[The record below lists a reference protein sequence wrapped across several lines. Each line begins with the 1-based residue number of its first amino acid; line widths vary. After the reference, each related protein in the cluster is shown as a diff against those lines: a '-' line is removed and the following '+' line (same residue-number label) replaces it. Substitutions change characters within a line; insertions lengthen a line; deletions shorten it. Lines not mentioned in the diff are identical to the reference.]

1 MKNSNIFII
10 DRKNIKIFMKNTA
23 FLFLFFIA
31 TNLAAQQESKHEKL
45 EAMKIAF
52 ITEKLSLSTKE
63 AQNFWP
69 LYNEY
74 TQKIEK
80 LRKSKRSDLGELK
93 LNLETSSDKEIE
105 GIIDDVFDAKLKE
118 IELQKEYYT
127 KYTKVLP
134 IKKVALLYQSEHQF
148 KKELLKRIKDK
159 K

>member
-1 MKNSNIFII
+1 
-10 DRKNIKIFMKNTA
+10 MKNTA

-31 TNLAAQQESKHEKL
+31 SNLVAQQESKHEKL

-52 ITEKLSLSTKE
+52 ITEKLSLTTKE

-69 LYNEY
+69 IYNEY
-74 TQKIEK
+74 SQKIEK
-80 LRKSKRSDLGELK
+80 LRKTKRSDLGELK
-93 LNLETSSDKEIE
+93 INIENSSDKEIE
-105 GIIDDVFDAKLKE
+105 ALLSDVFDAKSKE
-118 IELQKEYYT
+118 IELQKEYYF

>member
-1 MKNSNIFII
+1 
-10 DRKNIKIFMKNTA
+10 MKNTA

-31 TNLAAQQESKHEKL
+31 SNLVAQQESKHEKL

-52 ITEKLSLSTKE
+52 ITEKLSLTTKE
-63 AQNFWP
+63 AQSFWP
-69 LYNEY
+69 VYNEY
-74 TQKIEK
+74 SQKIEK
-80 LRKSKRSDLGELK
+80 LRKTKRSDLGELK
-93 LNLETSSDKEIE
+93 RNIENSSDKEIE
-105 GIIDDVFDAKLKE
+105 ALLSDVFDAKTKE
-118 IELQKEYYT
+118 IELQKEYYS

>member
-1 MKNSNIFII
+1 
-10 DRKNIKIFMKNTA
+10 MKNTA

-31 TNLAAQQESKHEKL
+31 SNLVAQQESKHEKL

-52 ITEKLSLSTKE
+52 ITEKLSLTTKE

-69 LYNEY
+69 IYNEFS
-74 TQKIEK
+74 QKIEK
-80 LRKSKRSDLGELK
+80 LRKTKRSDLGELK
-93 LNLETSSDKEIE
+93 INIENSSDKEIE
-105 GIIDDVFDAKLKE
+105 ALLSDVFDAKSKE
-118 IELQKEYYT
+118 IELQKEYYS
-127 KYTKVLP
+127 KYIKVLP

>member
-1 MKNSNIFII
+1 MKNSNTFII

-23 FLFLFFIA
+23 FLFLLFIA
-31 TNLAAQQESKHEKL
+31 TNLVAQQESKHEKL

>member
-1 MKNSNIFII
+1 
-10 DRKNIKIFMKNTA
+10 MKNTA

-31 TNLAAQQESKHEKL
+31 SNLVAQQESKHEKL

-52 ITEKLSLSTKE
+52 ITEKLSLTTKE
-63 AQNFWP
+63 AQSFWP
-69 LYNEY
+69 VYNEY
-74 TQKIEK
+74 SQKIEK
-80 LRKSKRSDLGELK
+80 LRKTKRSDLGELK
-93 LNLETSSDKEIE
+93 INIENSSDKEIE
-105 GIIDDVFDAKLKE
+105 ALLSDVFDAKSKE
-118 IELQKEYYT
+118 IELQKEYYS

>member
-1 MKNSNIFII
+1 
-10 DRKNIKIFMKNTA
+10 MKNTA

-31 TNLAAQQESKHEKL
+31 SNLVAQQESKHEKL

-52 ITEKLSLSTKE
+52 ITEKLSLTTKE

-69 LYNEY
+69 IYNEY
-74 TQKIEK
+74 SQKIEK
-80 LRKSKRSDLGELK
+80 LRKTKRSDLGELK
-93 LNLETSSDKEIE
+93 INIENSSDKEIE
-105 GIIDDVFDAKLKE
+105 ALLSDVFDAKTKE
-118 IELQKEYYT
+118 IELQKEYYS
-127 KYTKVLP
+127 KYIKVLP

>member
-1 MKNSNIFII
+1 MKNI
-10 DRKNIKIFMKNTA
+10 A
-23 FLFLFFIA
+23 FLFLLFIA
-31 TNLAAQQESKHEKL
+31 SNLVAQQESKHEKL

-52 ITEKLSLSTKE
+52 ITEKLSLTTKE

-69 LYNEY
+69 IYNEY
-74 TQKIEK
+74 SQKIEK
-80 LRKSKRSDLGELK
+80 LRKTKRSDLGELK
-93 LNLETSSDKEIE
+93 INIENSSDKEIE
-105 GIIDDVFDAKLKE
+105 ALLSDVFDAKSKE
-118 IELQKEYYT
+118 IELQKEYYS

>member
-1 MKNSNIFII
+1 
-10 DRKNIKIFMKNTA
+10 MKNTA

-31 TNLAAQQESKHEKL
+31 SNLVAQQESKHEKL

-52 ITEKLSLSTKE
+52 ITEKLSLTTKE
-63 AQNFWP
+63 AQSFWP
-69 LYNEY
+69 VYNEY
-74 TQKIEK
+74 SQKIEK
-80 LRKSKRSDLGELK
+80 LRKTKRSDLGELK
-93 LNLETSSDKEIE
+93 INIENSSDKEIE
-105 GIIDDVFDAKLKE
+105 ALLSDVFDAKTKE
-118 IELQKEYYT
+118 IELQKEYYS

>member
-1 MKNSNIFII
+1 
-10 DRKNIKIFMKNTA
+10 MKNTA

-31 TNLAAQQESKHEKL
+31 SNLVAQQESKHEKL

-52 ITEKLSLSTKE
+52 ITEKLSLTTKE

-69 LYNEY
+69 IYNEFS
-74 TQKIEK
+74 QKIEK
-80 LRKSKRSDLGELK
+80 LRKTKRSDLGELK
-93 LNLETSSDKEIE
+93 INIENSSDKEIE
-105 GIIDDVFDAKLKE
+105 ALLSDVFDAKTKE
-118 IELQKEYYT
+118 IELQKEYYS

-159 K
+159 R

>member
-1 MKNSNIFII
+1 
-10 DRKNIKIFMKNTA
+10 MKNTA

-31 TNLAAQQESKHEKL
+31 SNLVAQQESKHEKL

-52 ITEKLSLSTKE
+52 ITEKLSLTTKE

-69 LYNEY
+69 IYNEY
-74 TQKIEK
+74 SQKIEK
-80 LRKSKRSDLGELK
+80 LRKTKRSDLGELK
-93 LNLETSSDKEIE
+93 INIENSSDKEIE
-105 GIIDDVFDAKLKE
+105 ALLSDVFDAKTKE
-118 IELQKEYYT
+118 IELQKEYYS

>member
-1 MKNSNIFII
+1 
-10 DRKNIKIFMKNTA
+10 MKNTA

-31 TNLAAQQESKHEKL
+31 SNLVAQQESKHEKL

-52 ITEKLSLSTKE
+52 ITEKLSLTTKE

-69 LYNEY
+69 IYNEY
-74 TQKIEK
+74 SQKIEK
-80 LRKSKRSDLGELK
+80 LRKTKRSDLGELK
-93 LNLETSSDKEIE
+93 INIENSSDKEIE
-105 GIIDDVFDAKLKE
+105 ALLSDVFDAKSKE

-159 K
+159 R

>member
-1 MKNSNIFII
+1 
-10 DRKNIKIFMKNTA
+10 MKNTA

-31 TNLAAQQESKHEKL
+31 SNLVAQQESKHEKL

-52 ITEKLSLSTKE
+52 ITEKLSLTTKE
-63 AQNFWP
+63 AQSFWP
-69 LYNEY
+69 IYNEY
-74 TQKIEK
+74 SQKIEK
-80 LRKSKRSDLGELK
+80 LRKTKRSDLGELK
-93 LNLETSSDKEIE
+93 INIENSSDKEIE
-105 GIIDDVFDAKLKE
+105 ALLSDVFDAKTKE
-118 IELQKEYYT
+118 IELQKEYYS

>member
-1 MKNSNIFII
+1 MIKNPPINF
-10 DRKNIKIFMKNTA
+10 NTFMKNTA

-31 TNLAAQQESKHEKL
+31 SNLVAQQESKHEKL

-52 ITEKLSLSTKE
+52 ITEKLSLTTKE
-63 AQNFWP
+63 AQSFWP
-69 LYNEY
+69 IYNEY
-74 TQKIEK
+74 SQKIEK
-80 LRKSKRSDLGELK
+80 LRKTKRSDLGELK
-93 LNLETSSDKEIE
+93 INIENSSDKEIE
-105 GIIDDVFDAKLKE
+105 ALLSDVFDAKTKE
-118 IELQKEYYT
+118 IELQKEYYS

>member
-1 MKNSNIFII
+1 MIKNFSINL
-10 DRKNIKIFMKNTA
+10 NTFMKNTA

-31 TNLAAQQESKHEKL
+31 SNLVAQQESKHEKL

-52 ITEKLSLSTKE
+52 ITEKLSLTTKE

-69 LYNEY
+69 IYNEY
-74 TQKIEK
+74 SQKIEK
-80 LRKSKRSDLGELK
+80 LRKTKRSDLGELK
-93 LNLETSSDKEIE
+93 INIENSSDKEIE
-105 GIIDDVFDAKLKE
+105 ALLSDVFDAKSKE
-118 IELQKEYYT
+118 IELQKEYYF

>member
-1 MKNSNIFII
+1 
-10 DRKNIKIFMKNTA
+10 MKNTA

-31 TNLAAQQESKHEKL
+31 SNLVAQQESKLEKL

-52 ITEKLSLSTKE
+52 ITEKLSLTTKE

-69 LYNEY
+69 IYNEY
-74 TQKIEK
+74 SQKIEK
-80 LRKSKRSDLGELK
+80 LRKTKRSDLGELK
-93 LNLETSSDKEIE
+93 INIENSSDKEIE
-105 GIIDDVFDAKLKE
+105 ALLSDVFDAKSKE
-118 IELQKEYYT
+118 IELQKEYYF

>member
-1 MKNSNIFII
+1 MKNI
-10 DRKNIKIFMKNTA
+10 A
-23 FLFLFFIA
+23 FLFLLFIA
-31 TNLAAQQESKHEKL
+31 SNLVAQQESKHEKL

-52 ITEKLSLSTKE
+52 ITEKLSLTTKE

-69 LYNEY
+69 VYNEY
-74 TQKIEK
+74 SQKIEK
-80 LRKSKRSDLGELK
+80 LRKTKRSDLGELK
-93 LNLETSSDKEIE
+93 INIENSSDKEIE
-105 GIIDDVFDAKLKE
+105 ALLSDVFDAKSKE
-118 IELQKEYYT
+118 IELQKEYYS

>member
-1 MKNSNIFII
+1 
-10 DRKNIKIFMKNTA
+10 MKNTA

-31 TNLAAQQESKHEKL
+31 SNLVAQQESKHEKL

-52 ITEKLSLSTKE
+52 ITEKLSLTTKE
-63 AQNFWP
+63 AQSFWP
-69 LYNEY
+69 IYNEY
-74 TQKIEK
+74 SQKIEK
-80 LRKSKRSDLGELK
+80 LRKTKRSDLGELK
-93 LNLETSSDKEIE
+93 INIENSSDKEIE
-105 GIIDDVFDAKLKE
+105 AILSDVFDAKSKE
-118 IELQKEYYT
+118 IELQKEYYS

>member
-1 MKNSNIFII
+1 
-10 DRKNIKIFMKNTA
+10 MKNTA

-31 TNLAAQQESKHEKL
+31 SNLVAQQESKHEKL

-52 ITEKLSLSTKE
+52 ITEKLSLTTKE

-69 LYNEY
+69 IYNEY
-74 TQKIEK
+74 SQKIEK
-80 LRKSKRSDLGELK
+80 LRKTKRSDLGELK
-93 LNLETSSDKEIE
+93 INIENSSDKEIE
-105 GIIDDVFDAKLKE
+105 ALLSDVFDAKSKE
-118 IELQKEYYT
+118 IELQKEYYS

-134 IKKVALLYQSEHQF
+134 IKKVVLLYQSEHQF

>member
-1 MKNSNIFII
+1 
-10 DRKNIKIFMKNTA
+10 MKNTA

-31 TNLAAQQESKHEKL
+31 SNLVAQQESKLEKL

-52 ITEKLSLSTKE
+52 ITEKLSLTTKE

-69 LYNEY
+69 IYNEFS
-74 TQKIEK
+74 QKIEK
-80 LRKSKRSDLGELK
+80 LRKTKRSDLGELK
-93 LNLETSSDKEIE
+93 INIENSSDKEIE
-105 GIIDDVFDAKLKE
+105 ALLSDVFDAKSKE
-118 IELQKEYYT
+118 IELQKEYYS

>member
-1 MKNSNIFII
+1 MTKNFSINFKLLMKS
-10 DRKNIKIFMKNTA
+10 TV

-31 TNLAAQQESKHEKL
+31 NQLVAQQESKHEKL

-52 ITEKLSLSTKE
+52 ITEKLSLTTKE

-69 LYNEY
+69 IYNEY
-74 TQKIEK
+74 SQKIEK
-80 LRKSKRSDLGELK
+80 LRKTKRSDLGELK
-93 LNLETSSDKEIE
+93 INIENSSDKEIE
-105 GIIDDVFDAKLKE
+105 ALLSDVFDAKSKE

>member
-1 MKNSNIFII
+1 
-10 DRKNIKIFMKNTA
+10 MKNTA

-31 TNLAAQQESKHEKL
+31 SNLVAQQESKHEKL

-52 ITEKLSLSTKE
+52 ITEKLSLTTKE

-69 LYNEY
+69 IYNEFS
-74 TQKIEK
+74 QKIEK
-80 LRKSKRSDLGELK
+80 LRKTKRSDLGELK
-93 LNLETSSDKEIE
+93 INIENSSDKEIE
-105 GIIDDVFDAKLKE
+105 ALLSDVFDAKTKE
-118 IELQKEYYT
+118 IELQKEYYS